1 VGAFLVRGR
10 VCFENAKSVAS
21 AARGSSADEVN
32 SRPTTEGLEDMEVET
47 DDDVGG
53 EGLEM
58 NVEEGEIP
66 PTMSSIA
73 VANSDFAGVDA
84 MEEDIPQD
92 SLPPSQSLQTVVVPP
107 TLSSSQG
114 HIVSSPAIVTHQ
126 AVHPPEGM
134 LSSTTLPPSQPTEP
148 EHHLLALPATRASD
162 ALQGPITRSRS
173 RSRSLSN
180 SKPPPSSKSCR
191 KK

>member
-1 VGAFLVRGR
+1 L
-10 VCFENAKSVAS
+10 K
-21 AARGSSADEVN
+21 ADEVN

-47 DDDVGG
+47 EDDVGG

-66 PTMSSIA
+66 PTTSPMA
-73 VANSDFAGVDA
+73 VANSDFAEVDA

-107 TLSSSQG
+107 TPSSSQG
-114 HIVSSPAIVTHQ
+114 HIVSSPAVVTHQ

-134 LSSTTLPPSQPTEP
+134 LSSTTPPPSQPTEP

-162 ALQGPITRSRS
+162 ALQGPITRSCS

-180 SKPPPSSKSCR
+180 SKPPPSSKSRRR
-191 KK
+191 K